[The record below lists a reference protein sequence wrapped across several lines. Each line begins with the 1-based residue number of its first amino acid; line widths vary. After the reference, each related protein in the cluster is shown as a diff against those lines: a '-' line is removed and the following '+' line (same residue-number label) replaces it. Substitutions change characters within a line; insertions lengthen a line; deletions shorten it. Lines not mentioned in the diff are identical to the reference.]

1 MAEVII
7 DAESTLSQ
15 LTLQTVQQVQRLAPF
30 GNSNPRPI
38 LCASGVQI
46 AGTPSR
52 MGGGDLHLSVKL
64 KQHSVTLRAV
74 AFGKGDWAEEMDQ
87 VEGNID
93 IAYRAVI
100 NEFRGRRSV
109 ELHLV
114 DWRPA
119 ETTAAVPVESP

>member
-1 MAEVII
+1 
-7 DAESTLSQ
+7 
-15 LTLQTVQQVQRLAPF
+15 
-30 GNSNPRPI
+30 
-38 LCASGVQI
+38 VQI

-93 IAYRAVI
+93 IVYRAVI